1 MGQEIMVWQ
10 TISNIWRKKM
20 AEEKQKMIEAV
31 DHPEGKF
38 ELAIRILGN
47 EVLGLQMKVD
57 DFKMKWLLIGIFS
70 IAVLMW
76 VMSLFGPAIMSTYG
90 PV

>member
-1 MGQEIMVWQ
+1 
-10 TISNIWRKKM
+10 M
-20 AEEKQKMIEAV
+20 AEEEKKNAIEAI

-57 DFKMKWLLIGIFS
+57 DFKMKWLLIGIFA
-70 IAVLMW
+70 IGVLMW
-76 VMSLFGPAIMSTYG
+76 VMTLFGPALVDTYG
-90 PV
+90 GL

>member
-1 MGQEIMVWQ
+1 
-10 TISNIWRKKM
+10 M
-20 AEEKQKMIEAV
+20 AEEKKNSVEVV
-31 DHPEGKF
+31 DHPAGKF

-47 EVLGLQMKVD
+47 EVLGPQMKVD

-76 VMSLFGPAIMSTYG
+76 VMSLFGPAIMATYG
-90 PV
+90 G

>member
-1 MGQEIMVWQ
+1 MMDED
-10 TISNIWRKKM
+10 KKNSVDL
-20 AEEKQKMIEAV
+20 V

-57 DFKMKWLLIGIFS
+57 DFKMKWLLIGIFA
-70 IAVLMW
+70 IGVLMW
-76 VMSLFGPAIMSTYG
+76 VMTLFGPALVDTYG
-90 PV
+90 GL

>member
-1 MGQEIMVWQ
+1 MDED
-10 TISNIWRKKM
+10 KKNSV
-20 AEEKQKMIEAV
+20 EVV

-57 DFKMKWLLIGIFS
+57 DFKMKWLLIGIFA
-70 IAVLMW
+70 IGVLMW
-76 VMSLFGPAIMSTYG
+76 VMTLFGPALMSTYG
-90 PV
+90 GI

>member
-1 MGQEIMVWQ
+1 MD
-10 TISNIWRKKM
+10 
-20 AEEKQKMIEAV
+20 EEKKNSV
-31 DHPEGKF
+31 DIVDTPEGKF

-57 DFKMKWLLIGIFS
+57 DFKMKWLLIAIFA

-76 VMSLFGPAIMSTYG
+76 VSTLFGPALVSTFG
-90 PV
+90 GL

>member
-1 MGQEIMVWQ
+1 MADEKKTEIKA
-10 TISNIWRKKM
+10 I
-20 AEEKQKMIEAV
+20 

-57 DFKMKWLLIGIFS
+57 DFKMKWLLIGIFA
-70 IAVLMW
+70 IGVLMW
-76 VMSLFGPAIMSTYG
+76 VMTLFGPALMATYG
-90 PV
+90 GL

>member
-1 MGQEIMVWQ
+1 
-10 TISNIWRKKM
+10 M
-20 AEEKQKMIEAV
+20 AEEDKKNAIEVV

-57 DFKMKWLLIGIFS
+57 DFKMKWLLIGIFA
-70 IAVLMW
+70 IGVLMW
-76 VMSLFGPAIMSTYG
+76 VATLFGPALVSTYG
-90 PV
+90 AL

>member
-1 MGQEIMVWQ
+1 MD
-10 TISNIWRKKM
+10 
-20 AEEKQKMIEAV
+20 EEKKNSVEVV

-57 DFKMKWLLIGIFS
+57 DFKMKWLLIGIFA
-70 IAVLMW
+70 IGVLMW
-76 VMSLFGPAIMSTYG
+76 VMTLFGPALMSTYG
-90 PV
+90 GI

>member
-1 MGQEIMVWQ
+1 M
-10 TISNIWRKKM
+10 
-20 AEEKQKMIEAV
+20 EEKKTAIEAV

-57 DFKMKWLLIGIFS
+57 DFKMKWLLIGIFA
-70 IAVLMW
+70 IGVLMW
-76 VMSLFGPAIMSTYG
+76 VMTLFGPALMSTYG
-90 PV
+90 GI

>member
-1 MGQEIMVWQ
+1 MDE
-10 TISNIWRKKM
+10 
-20 AEEKQKMIEAV
+20 EEKKNSVDVI

-57 DFKMKWLLIGIFS
+57 DFKMKWLLIGIFA
-70 IAVLMW
+70 IGVLMW
-76 VMSLFGPAIMSTYG
+76 VMTLFGPALVSTYG
-90 PV
+90 GI

>member
-1 MGQEIMVWQ
+1 MD
-10 TISNIWRKKM
+10 
-20 AEEKQKMIEAV
+20 EEKKNSVEVV

-57 DFKMKWLLIGIFS
+57 DFKMKWLLIGIFA
-70 IAVLMW
+70 IGVLMW
-76 VMSLFGPAIMSTYG
+76 VMTLFGPALVSTYG
-90 PV
+90 GL